1 MKEYIL
7 TKDEIKRY
15 EDNAMNVLGLKQ
27 EVLMERAAVAI
38 LNYILEQFPNKNRNI
53 IVVCGMGNNGADGI
67 ATARLLKEYG
77 YNSFIYLC
85 GDRTR
90 CSDVL
95 KSQLKAASY
104 YNIPVKDNLNDEYD
118 IIIDAIFGFGL
129 NRPIEG
135 EIA

>member
-7 TKDEIKRY
+7 TREEIKRY

-85 GDRTR
+85 GDQTK
-90 CSDVL
+90 CSEVY
-95 KSQLKAASY
+95 KNQLNIASY
-104 YNIPVKDNLNDEYD
+104 YAIPIVNNLNDEYD
-118 IIIDAIFGFGL
+118 IIIDL
-129 NRPIEG
+129 
-135 EIA
+135 

>member
-7 TKDEIKRY
+7 TREEIKRY

-27 EVLMERAAVAI
+27 EVLMERAAVAV
-38 LNYILEQFPNKNRNI
+38 LNYVLEQFPNKNRNV

-85 GDRTR
+85 GDRAR

-104 YNIPVKDNLNDEYD
+104 LSLIH
-118 IIIDAIFGFGL
+118 I
-129 NRPIEG
+129 
-135 EIA
+135 

>member
-7 TKDEIKRY
+7 TREEIKRY

-67 ATARLLKEYG
+67 VTTWLLKGDG
-77 YNSFIYLC
+77 Y
-85 GDRTR
+85 
-90 CSDVL
+90 
-95 KSQLKAASY
+95 
-104 YNIPVKDNLNDEYD
+104 
-118 IIIDAIFGFGL
+118 
-129 NRPIEG
+129 
-135 EIA
+135 

>member
-27 EVLMERAAVAI
+27 EVLMERAAVAV
-38 LNYILEQFPNKNRNI
+38 LNYVLEQFPNKNRNV

-77 YNSFIYLC
+77 YNSFIYLFDLRYIC
-85 GDRTR
+85 RNIIYNSVKCKKDR
-90 CSDVL
+90 
-95 KSQLKAASY
+95 
-104 YNIPVKDNLNDEYD
+104 
-118 IIIDAIFGFGL
+118 
-129 NRPIEG
+129 
-135 EIA
+135 

>member
-1 MKEYIL
+1 
-7 TKDEIKRY
+7 
-15 EDNAMNVLGLKQ
+15 
-27 EVLMERAAVAI
+27 
-38 LNYILEQFPNKNRNI
+38 
-53 IVVCGMGNNGADGI
+53 MGNNGADGI

-85 GDRTR
+85 GDRAR

-135 EIA
+135 EIAEVIDKLNTKRGYKISIDIPSGIDCDTGNGLQPRRMFSLSTRERM

>member
-7 TKDEIKRY
+7 TREEIKRY

-85 GDRTR
+85 GDQTK
-90 CSDVL
+90 CSDVY
-95 KSQLKAASY
+95 KNQLNIASY
-104 YNIPVKDNLNDEYD
+104 YAIPIVDNINDE
-118 IIIDAIFGFGL
+118 
-129 NRPIEG
+129 
-135 EIA
+135 